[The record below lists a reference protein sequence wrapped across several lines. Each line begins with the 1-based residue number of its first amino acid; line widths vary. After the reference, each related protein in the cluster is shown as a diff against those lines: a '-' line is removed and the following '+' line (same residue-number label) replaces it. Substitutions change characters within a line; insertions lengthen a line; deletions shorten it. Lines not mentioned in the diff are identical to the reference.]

1 MKKLIL
7 LFLVVI
13 GTTTVNA
20 QLNNIAKLPTTTSV
34 DTSHLIALGYTD
46 TLGKRHAYGASLEKI
61 FKAANDSG
69 LVKTIY
75 NADDT
80 LSGDRTVE
88 LNGNSLIVT
97 TGEVSGSGINLSRA
111 AIVLSSIDTTA
122 GDNSAYS
129 QVTTTDTTTRAELVS
144 FFDGGAQLGRV
155 TITTDATESILS
167 LLASKYLITL
177 GTAPSSAT
185 DTGTAGEIRID
196 ASFIYVCIA
205 TDTWVR
211 SALVT
216 WP

>member
-46 TLGKRHAYGASLEKI
+46 TLGKRHAYGASVEKL

-69 LVKTIY
+69 LIKTIY

-80 LSGDRTVE
+80 VTSNRTIE
-88 LNGNSLIVT
+88 LDSSFLKIVDIANA
-97 TGEVSGSGINLSRA
+97 GE
-111 AIVLSSIDTTA
+111 
-122 GDNSAYS
+122 
-129 QVTTTDTTTRAELVS
+129 
-144 FFDGGAQLGRV
+144 
-155 TITTDATESILS
+155 LS
-167 LLASKYLITL
+167 LAPGAGSTTIISLLGGKYYIRL
-177 GTAPSSAT
+177 GSAPSAAN
-185 DTGTAGEIRID
+185 DTGTAGEIRITTTY
-196 ASFIYVCIA
+196 IYVCVA
-205 TDTWVR
+205 TDTWLR
-211 SALVT
+211 TALVT